1 MSIFVSDKV
10 YCDSYDCPDHYKL
23 VHDADDVMC
32 KEKKCTKEQCCKKGE
47 SSPKDALREVGHKEG
62 VINYCDCAK
71 RFVLP
76 N

>member
-32 KEKKCTKEQCCKKGE
+32 KDKKCTKEQCCKKGCLLYT
-47 SSPKDALREVGHKEG
+47 SDAADE
-62 VINYCDCAK
+62 
-71 RFVLP
+71 
-76 N
+76 